1 MHDVKQLTVISGKG
15 GTGKT
20 TITAMF
26 SYLAKNAVIAD
37 GDVDAPNLH
46 LLLNPVVLEEFPFY
60 GMKKARIDNELCTEC
75 GLCYDLCRFDAIYVN
90 EEYHVDDIK
99 CEGCAV
105 CYNACPVEAVEMT
118 NPRIGKV
125 FSSKTDYGR
134 MVHATLNPGEENS
147 GKLVSEV
154 REKAKDVAKE
164 IGVNLLILDGAP
176 GIGCQVIASLSMSSM
191 ALIVTE
197 PTISG
202 LKDANRVHELT
213 KYFGIKSGMVINKY
227 DLNEDMA
234 DRIEDYCAD
243 NDIEFMGKIPFDPH
257 LHSQISQLEFP
268 FKGKA
273 ADKMEKIWERIEH
286 ILK

>member
-1 MHDVKQLTVISGKG
+1 MHDMKQLTVISGKG

-20 TITAMF
+20 TITAML
-26 SYLAKNAVIAD
+26 SHMADDVVIAD

-46 LLLNPVVLEEFPFY
+46 LLLKPVVLEEIPFY
-60 GMKKARIDNELCTEC
+60 GMKKAEIDTDLCTQC
-75 GLCYDLCRFDAIYVN
+75 DLCYDLCRFDAIYVN
-90 EEYHVDDIK
+90 EGYHIDEIK

-105 CYNACPVEAVEMT
+105 CYNACPVEAVQLT
-118 NPRIGKV
+118 TPQLGKI
-125 FSSKTDYGR
+125 FSSNSDYGR

-154 REKAKDVAKE
+154 REKAKEVAKE
-164 IGVNLLILDGAP
+164 TGVDLLILDGAP
-176 GIGCQVIASLSMSSM
+176 GIGCQVIASLAMSSM

-202 LKDANRVHELT
+202 LKDAHRVHELT
-213 KYFGIKSGMVINKY
+213 KYFGIMSGIVINKY

-243 NDIEFMGKIPFDPH
+243 NDIELMGKIPFDPQ
-257 LHSQISQLEFP
+257 LHSQISHLEFP

-273 ADKMEKIWERIEH
+273 AEKIEELWENLNIS
-286 ILK
+286 